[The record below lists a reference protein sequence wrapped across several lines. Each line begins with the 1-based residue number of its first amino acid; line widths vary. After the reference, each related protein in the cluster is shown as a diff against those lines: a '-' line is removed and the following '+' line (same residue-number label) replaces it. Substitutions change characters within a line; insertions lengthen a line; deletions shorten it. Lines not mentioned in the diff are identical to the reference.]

1 MTNIAKTVVITG
13 ASSGIGKAT
22 AQVFASAGWNVVAA
36 MRQPA
41 LEKDLVETDRLKLVA
56 LDVQDAA
63 SVAAAAAASI
73 SAFGRIDVWI
83 NNAGYGT
90 FGPVEA
96 ASIAQVRRQYEV
108 NVFGVID
115 CVKAI
120 VPHFRSN
127 RAGVIL
133 NVSSAGGLLAFPAYG
148 LYNSTKFA
156 VEGLSEGL
164 WYELGGFGIRV
175 KIVEP
180 GLTKTNFGS
189 RSMDVLDHSA
199 LPDYAQ
205 MMEAI
210 SAARK
215 QNARRSSP
223 PELVANAIFE
233 AANDPGDRLR
243 YLVGADAKR
252 LWRLRRWLGA
262 PTQMRIIRRI
272 FKTS

>member
-1 MTNIAKTVVITG
+1 MTDIAKTVVITG
-13 ASSGIGKAT
+13 SSSGIGKAT
-22 AQVFASAGWNVVAA
+22 AQVFARAGWNVVAA
-36 MRQPA
+36 MRLPA
-41 LEKDLVETDRLKLVA
+41 VEKDLVETDRLKLVA

-63 SVAAAAAASI
+63 SVTAAVATSI
-73 SAFGRIDVWI
+73 SAFSKIDVWI

-90 FGPVEA
+90 FGPIEA
-96 ASIAQVRRQYEV
+96 ASQAQVQRQYDV
-108 NVFGVID
+108 NVFGVIH

-120 VPHFRSN
+120 APHFRSN
-127 RAGVIL
+127 REGVII
-133 NVSSAGGLLAFPAYG
+133 NVSSIGGLMALPAYT

-164 WYELGGFGIRV
+164 WYELSRFGIRV

-189 RSMDVLDHSA
+189 SSMDLLDHSE
-199 LPDYAQ
+199 LPAYEQ

-210 SAARK
+210 NAARK
-215 QNARRSSP
+215 DNVSRSSS
-223 PELVANAIFE
+223 PELVANTIFE

-252 LWRLRRWLGA
+252 LWRLRRWIGA
-262 PTQMRIIRRI
+262 QTQMRIVRRAL
-272 FKTS
+272 KMS